1 MRILVTGANGLIG
14 KKVVKQLI
22 ATGNC
27 EVVATSQKR
36 LQFEGIQTFTSD
48 LLNADINSLIEKI
61 KPDSVVHCAAL
72 SSPDACEVDRF
83 HCKRMNIGMVERFG
97 SACRDYNVHFVLLS
111 TDFVFDGIKGNYSET
126 DNINP
131 ITFYGESK
139 LAAEK
144 ILADLGIDHAIIRTA
159 QVFGFEN
166 KLSRQN
172 YLTRCVKQLA
182 SGKEFKVAVDRIRSF
197 TLAEDLAVG
206 IETVATNRLKGIY
219 HIAGSDSIT
228 FGEYAQLIAKTFG
241 YDSSLLNM
249 IPANQMIEAAPRPFN
264 SSLVIEKAKQELNYK
279 TTPIDEAV
287 AFVKS
292 QMPSL

>member
-14 KKVVKQLI
+14 KKVVKQLT
-22 ATGNC
+22 ATGRC

-36 LQFEGIQTFTSD
+36 LQFDGVQTFTSD
-48 LLNADINSLIEKI
+48 LINADINSLIEKI

-83 HCKRMNIGMVERFG
+83 RCKCMNIGMVERFG
-97 SACRDYNVHFVLLS
+97 AACRDYNVHFVLLS
-111 TDFVFDGIKGNYSET
+111 TDFIFDGIKGNYTET

-131 ITFYGESK
+131 ISFYGESK

-144 ILADLGIDHAIIRTA
+144 ILENLGIDYAVVRTA

-172 YLTRCVKQLA
+172 YLTRCVSQLTN
-182 SGKEFKVAVDRIRSF
+182 GKVFKVAFDRIRSF
-197 TLAEDLAVG
+197 TLADDLAVG
-206 IETVATNRLKGIY
+206 IEAVAVNKLKGIY
-219 HIAGSDSIT
+219 HIAGGDSIT
-228 FGEYAQLIAKTFG
+228 FGDYAKLIAKTFG
-241 YDSSLLNM
+241 CDESLLDL
-249 IPANQMIEAAPRPFN
+249 IPAKQMIEAAPRPFN
-264 SSLVIEKAKQELNYK
+264 SSLVIEKAKQELNYQ

-287 AFVKS
+287 ERVKS
-292 QMPSL
+292 QMTNL